1 MRTKFNMCEKSDGVM
16 KGTRNDQC
24 PIRGA
29 AEFGTHIILRF
40 TKTPVTNWRCVREM
54 EVPHTSSFE

>member
-1 MRTKFNMCEKSDGVM
+1 MCEKSDGVM

>member
-1 MRTKFNMCEKSDGVM
+1 MCVKKSDVVM
-16 KGTRNDQC
+16 KRTRNDQC
-24 PIRGA
+24 PICDA

-40 TKTPVTNWRCVREM
+40 TKIPVKNWRCVREM